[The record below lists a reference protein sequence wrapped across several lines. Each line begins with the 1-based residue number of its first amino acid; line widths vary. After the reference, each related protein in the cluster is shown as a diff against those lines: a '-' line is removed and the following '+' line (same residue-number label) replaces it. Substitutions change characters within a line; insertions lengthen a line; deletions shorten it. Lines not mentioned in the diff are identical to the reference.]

1 MKPVPE
7 SIKKLIR
14 AERIAFSKKARSVLF
29 SGILTLDDLICS
41 ILNGSVVKREK
52 DEMKRAKF
60 KYTIIGPALSGS
72 PVYSCGKIVK
82 DEREKEYF
90 IITFHK
96 AR

>member
-1 MKPVPE
+1 MKLVPE
-7 SIKKLIR
+7 SIKKLVR

-41 ILNGSVVKREK
+41 VLNGSVVKREK
-52 DEMKRAKF
+52 DETGRAKL
-60 KYTIIGPALSGS
+60 KYTIIGPALSGRS
-72 PVYSCGKIVK
+72 VYSCGKIVR

-90 IITFHK
+90 IITFHE